1 MLNLQNIDM
10 TTLYNGAR
18 KIVEMYKQELEAQ
31 RVNASGA
38 LSRSADFDFDFDEN
52 DITLYFIYNSY
63 GYYINEGRRPTGGGG
78 GQKWGGWRQATQDI
92 QRWIENKMS
101 RGQWIPR
108 NNKPIPHAG
117 SKEIKG
123 IAYTIVRK
131 IHQKGWYGQNHY
143 GLHILE
149 KLLMDAEASGLIDKM
164 VNSVVQGFDNEI
176 NVEIEKL

>member
-18 KIVEMYKQELEAQ
+18 EIVEKYKQELELQ
-31 RVNASGA
+31 KVNASAA

-52 DITLYFIYNSY
+52 DITLYFIANSY
-63 GYYINEGRRPTGGGG
+63 WYYVEHGRKPTGGGG
-78 GQKWGGWRQATQDI
+78 GQAWANSLQDI
-92 QRWIENKMS
+92 QNWIQNKMS
-101 RGQWIPR
+101 RGWWVPR
-108 NNKPIPHAG
+108 RNKPVPHAG

-123 IAYTIVRK
+123 MAYAIVRK
-131 IHQKGWYGQNHY
+131 IHSKGFYGNTSS

-149 KLLMDAEASGLIDKM
+149 KVLRDAEASGLIDKM

-176 NVEIEKL
+176 NVELEKL